1 MTIQD
6 LRQFKNIHGRL
17 VFKNKLGF
25 DCTLYGYVREVTQD
39 YIVWQDN
46 EMPDKFKIR
55 NVISFMPF
63 TIPTLK
69 QCL

>member
-6 LRQFKNIHGRL
+6 LNQFKNIHGRL
-17 VFKNKLGF
+17 IFKNKLGC

-39 YIVWQDN
+39 HVVFQDN
-46 EMPDKFKIR
+46 EKPDKFKIR

-63 TIPTLK
+63 KIPNFK

>member
-25 DCTLYGYVREVTQD
+25 DCTLFGYVREINDEYVL
-39 YIVWQDN
+39 WQDN
-46 EMPDKFKIR
+46 EKPDKFKVR
-55 NVISFMPF
+55 NVISFTPVQL
-63 TIPTLK
+63 PTYK
-69 QCL
+69 C